1 VPSVIRATDRPETRC
16 IPMLR
21 LVPETLH
28 VLDGSSPRP
37 ASREVR
43 AAGIELSFDYQGIR
57 VRASDRGADARRDLA
72 AEAEARRILEGFGP
86 IEIDDLV
93 DRAASPDSDAD
104 YVVDPEGSAA
114 LLGTFNSKAIPDLRA
129 RGWHVEIDP
138 ALDLDIVE
146 GRDWFAALI
155 PEERGWFELEL
166 GVEHEGRRID
176 LLPAL
181 LEIISTKGGLG
192 RISRG
197 FGRTAMIDLGNRR
210 HLILPEDRLRVLLE
224 IVREMYGIEGTS
236 ARGMLRLP
244 EAVPAWLEQLD
255 GVLDPAH
262 TSWHGRERIAAA
274 IRSPREGAAVGPTLL
289 GLRAELRPYQQVG
302 VEFLQWIRETGMG
315 GVLADDMGL
324 GKTLQTI
331 AHLVIEKQ
339 SGRMR
344 QPALVVAPT
353 SLVGNWRR
361 ELKKFAPG
369 LRVLELRG
377 ADRHRRRIDIPE
389 HDVVLTSYPLVVRD
403 REHFIGV
410 QFHAVIADEA
420 QTIKNVRS
428 QVHQAVKSLDAN
440 HRISLTGTPIEN
452 NLEELWAQFD
462 LLVPGLLGD
471 AARFRTTF
479 RHPIERDGNQRRLES
494 LRERIAPFVLRRM
507 KDTVATELP
516 PKTEIVH
523 TVELAGGQRDLYE
536 GIRIAGHAAVR
547 SAVRQRGMA
556 AATIDILGALMK
568 LRQVCCD
575 PRLVRVDAAR
585 RVEESTKLQ
594 ALSDMVEQQL
604 AQGRRILVFSQFATM
619 LGLIGDRLGQ
629 LGIRYALLTGAT
641 ADRDAAVDGFQSGR
655 ADVFLISLKAGGTGL
670 NLTRAD
676 TVIHYDPWW
685 NPAAQAQATDRA
697 HRIGQLNP
705 VFVYRL
711 IVAGSVEERM
721 MRLQQ
726 RKQSLADA
734 LLGDGAGKTTAW
746 SERDVDDLFA
756 PLGDEDPAD

>member
-1 VPSVIRATDRPETRC
+1 
-16 IPMLR
+16 MLR

-28 VLDGSSPRP
+28 VLDASSRGP

-43 AAGIELSFDYQGIR
+43 AAGIELSFDYQGMR
-57 VRASDRGADARRDLA
+57 VRASDLGDDARRDPV
-72 AEAEARRILEGFGP
+72 AEAEARRILEAFGP
-86 IEIDDLV
+86 IEIQSLE
-93 DRAASPDSDAD
+93 DRAAAPDSDAD
-104 YVVDPEGSAA
+104 YVVDPDGNAA
-114 LLGTFNSKAIPDLRA
+114 LLCTFHSKAIPDLRA

-138 ALDLDIVE
+138 ALDLDVVE
-146 GRDWFAALI
+146 ARDWFASFE

-166 GVEHEGRRID
+166 GVVHDGRKID
-176 LLPAL
+176 LLPVL
-181 LEIISTKGGLG
+181 LDIITTKGGLG

-210 HLILPEDRLRVLLE
+210 HLILPEDRLRMLLE

-236 ARGMLRLP
+236 MRGALRMP
-244 EAVPAWLEQLD
+244 DAVPAWLERLD
-255 GVLDPAH
+255 VALDPTH
-262 TSWHGRERIAAA
+262 TTWYGRDRIAAA
-274 IRSPREGAAVGPTLL
+274 VRQPRERHAPGPAPL

-302 VEFLQWIRETGMG
+302 VEFLQWIAGTGMG

-369 LRVLELRG
+369 LRVLELHG
-377 ADRHRRRIDIPE
+377 ADRHRRRAEIPE
-389 HDVVLTSYPLVVRD
+389 HDVVITSYPLVVRD
-403 REHFIGV
+403 RAHFVGM

-420 QTIKNVRS
+420 QTMKNVRS
-428 QVHQAVKSLDAN
+428 QAHQAVKSLDAN

-471 AARFRTTF
+471 AARFRTVF

-523 TVELAGGQRDLYE
+523 TVELTGDQRDLYE

-547 SAVRQRGMA
+547 RAVRQRGMA
-556 AATIDILGALMK
+556 GATIDILGALMK

-575 PRLVRVDAAR
+575 PRLVRFDAAR
-585 RVEESTKLQ
+585 RIEESAKLQ
-594 ALSDMVEQQL
+594 ALGDMVEQQL
-604 AQGRRILVFSQFATM
+604 AQGRRILVFSQFTTM
-619 LGLIGDRLGQ
+619 LGLIAERLEKS
-629 LGIRYALLTGAT
+629 GIRYALLTGST
-641 ADRDAAVDGFQSGR
+641 VDRDAAVDVFQTGR

-697 HRIGQLNP
+697 YRIGQRNP

-734 LLGDGAGKTTAW
+734 LLGHAAGENAAW

>member
-1 VPSVIRATDRPETRC
+1 VPSATRATDSFPPRC

-28 VLDGSSPRP
+28 VLDAGGPRHGT
-37 ASREVR
+37 REVR
-43 AAGIELSFDYQGIR
+43 AAGIELSFDYPGLR
-57 VRASDRGADARRDLA
+57 VRASDPAGDTRRDPA

-86 IEIDDLV
+86 IEIDDLI
-93 DRAASPDSDAD
+93 DRAASPGSEAD
-104 YVVDPEGSAA
+104 YVVDPDGSAA
-114 LLGTFNSKAIPDLRA
+114 LLCTFNSKAIPDLRA
-129 RGWHVEIDP
+129 RGWQIEIDP
-138 ALDLDIVE
+138 TLDLDVIE
-146 GRDWFAALI
+146 AKDWFAALE

-176 LLPAL
+176 LLPVL
-181 LEIISTKGGLG
+181 LEIITTKGGLG

-210 HLILPEDRLRVLLE
+210 HLILPDERLRLLLE

-236 ARGMLRLP
+236 TRGALRLP
-244 EAVPAWLEQLD
+244 EAVPAWLERLD
-255 GVLDPAH
+255 GALDPAR
-262 TSWHGRERIAAA
+262 TAWHGRDRIDAA
-274 IRSPREGAAVGPTLL
+274 IRMPRERPEVDAAPV

-302 VEFLQWIRETGMG
+302 VEFLQWIRATGMG

-331 AHLVIEKQ
+331 AHLVIEKE

-344 QPALVVAPT
+344 QPALVVTPT
-353 SLVGNWRR
+353 SLIGNWRR
-361 ELKKFAPG
+361 ELAKFAPG
-369 LRVLELRG
+369 LKVLELRG
-377 ADRHRRRIDIPE
+377 AERHRRRIDIPE
-389 HDVVLTSYPLVVRD
+389 HDVVLTSYPLIVRD
-403 REHFIGV
+403 RAHFVGIE
-410 QFHAVIADEA
+410 FHAVIADEA
-420 QTIKNVRS
+420 QTMKNVRS
-428 QVHQAVKSLDAN
+428 QAHQAVKSLDAK

-471 AARFRTTF
+471 MARFRTAF
-479 RHPIERDGNQRRLES
+479 RHPIEREGNQRRLDS

-507 KDTVATELP
+507 KDAVATELP
-516 PKTEIVH
+516 PKTEILH

-547 SAVRQRGMA
+547 SAVRTRGMA

-575 PRLVRVDAAR
+575 PRLVRVEAAR
-585 RVEESTKLQ
+585 RVEESAKLQ
-594 ALSDMVEQQL
+594 ALVDMVEQQL
-604 AQGRRILVFSQFATM
+604 GQGRRILVFSQFTTM
-619 LGLIGDRLGQ
+619 LGLISQRLDQ
-629 LGIRYALLTGAT
+629 LGVRYALLTGAT
-641 ADRDAAVDGFQSGR
+641 VDRDAAVDVFQSGR

-685 NPAAQAQATDRA
+685 NPAAQSQATDRA
-697 HRIGQLNP
+697 YRIGQTQP

-734 LLGDGAGKTTAW
+734 LLGDGAGSTSAW

-756 PLGDEDPAD
+756 PLGDEDPTD